1 MVETVVCSAPPSV
14 DFPENNTLNEVVVEI
29 AINEGVTL
37 SFKPSPA
44 NPDNPF
50 AISGKQLIAAEVLD
64 HEFNLLIVV
73 VVINVNDNPP
83 VFPESQYQLDVPE
96 LSPVG
101 TVVGNFPAKDLDPGT
116 QLYYRLTSEPE
127 GFTMQGATSSNIVVQ
142 TLLDYDRVQNVIL
155 TLYAQDT
162 PHSPPVE
169 PSFTATTTILVNI
182 TDIDNRS
189 PWFQPCTAYDVG
201 GALICQGAGYSGS
214 VTLTEQETG
223 FLPLK
228 PGPVYAIDG
237 DFGRNEE
244 ITYTFLS
251 GNDAGLFGINADSGN
266 ITMLKPADV
275 LGPINLTVL
284 ATQKTNRFQF
294 ATTRVTIKVLVK
306 SLNPPKFE
314 KEQYGGFVSEVGV
327 MVLDSNNT
335 NEPLVIQAKDDDFA
349 VTGGVNPDITYKI
362 IGDSDFSL
370 IGGYLFMT
378 KDRPLGTVSL
388 QVEAVDTIN
397 GETATAGLTVE
408 VTSGLST
415 TSEPP
420 NTTDIVST
428 TPIEETTDFPTTNPS
443 MTTED
448 NISTTNPS
456 LTTKDSISTASTAHP
471 HTEGVIGPVGGY
483 GPEDMAA
490 VGASLAALLVV
501 CLVVIGLLACHIQ
514 KSKADWRKISEAS
527 VFRSSLGQGSGG
539 LKEGVQYTNEG
550 FQNDEDA
557 GSTGSAGPEEENIKL
572 GGEPETKT
580 RNLALEEA
588 ILKSTA
594 PLHALLQD
602 DSSLAGS
609 DKADSEKE
617 VKPILTKERRMEE
630 GYKAVWFKEDIDPNA
645 KEERVIIPENG
656 ERDGEEDEE
665 EEGSSSGREEDEE
678 DGLPKSTPKV
688 FFADGDMDSGL
699 GVKIEDPEEDSEDE
713 EVLTVDL

>member
-1 MVETVVCSAPPSV
+1 MICSAPESV
-14 DFPENNTLNEVVVEI
+14 NFRENNTLNEVVVNI
-29 AINEGVTL
+29 VVNEGVTL

-50 AISGKQLIAAEVLD
+50 VINGNQLIATEVLD
-64 HEFNLLIVV
+64 YEFNLLIVV
-73 VVINVNDNPP
+73 LLVDVNDNPP
-83 VFPESQYQLDVPE
+83 VFAESQYQLDVPE

-101 TVVGNFPAKDLDPGT
+101 TVVGNFPATDLDPT
-116 QLYYRLTSEPE
+116 SQLYYRLTSEPE
-127 GFTMQGATSSNIVVQ
+127 GFTMQGATSPNIVVQ
-142 TLLDYDRVQNVIL
+142 TPLDYDRVKNVKL

-169 PSFTATTTILVNI
+169 PSFTATTTILVTI
-182 TDIDNRS
+182 TDIDNRP
-189 PWFQPCTAYDVG
+189 PWFQPCTMYDVG

-214 VTLTEQETG
+214 VTLTEQEMDA
-223 FLPLK
+223 LPLK

-237 DFGRNEE
+237 DSGRDEE

-251 GNDAGLFGINADSGN
+251 GNDAGLFAINADTGN

-284 ATQKTNRFQF
+284 AAQKTNSFQF

-335 NEPLVIQAKDDDFA
+335 TEPLVIQAKDDDFA

-362 IGDSDFSL
+362 LGSSDFSL

-388 QVEAVDTIN
+388 QVEAVDTIT
-397 GETATAGLTVE
+397 GELATAGLTVE
-408 VTSGLST
+408 VTSGLFT
-415 TSEPP
+415 TTEAP
-420 NTTDIVST
+420 NTTVIVST
-428 TPIEETTDFPTTNPS
+428 TPIEETTGFPTTNSS

-448 NISTTNPS
+448 SISTTNPS

-490 VGASLAALLVV
+490 VGASLAALLLV

-514 KSKADWRKISEAS
+514 KSEADWRKISEAS
-527 VFRSSLGQGSGG
+527 VFRSALGQGSGG
-539 LKEGVQYTNEG
+539 LKEGVQYSNEG
-550 FQNDEDA
+550 FQNDEDT
-557 GSTGSAGPEEENIKL
+557 GSTGSAGPEEENMKL
-572 GGEPETKT
+572 GGEPGPKT
-580 RNLALEEA
+580 RNFALEEA
-588 ILKSTA
+588 ILRSTA
-594 PLHALLQD
+594 PLHALLPD

-630 GYKAVWFKEDIDPNA
+630 GYKAVWFKEDIDPDA
-645 KEERVIIPENG
+645 KEERVIIPDNG

-699 GVKIEDPEEDSEDE
+699 GVKLEDPEEDSEDE
-713 EVLTVDL
+713 EVSTADL